1 MISSQPNQTCFMSLM
16 INLGLFAASSA
27 LKQVMNLVTLLVSR
41 KQFLHL
47 LVRDDSKIQ
56 QQTLC

>member
-1 MISSQPNQTCFMSLM
+1 MSLM

>member
-1 MISSQPNQTCFMSLM
+1 MSLM

-27 LKQVMNLVTLLVSR
+27 LKQVMNLVTLLVNR